1 MRPSN
6 AMLTA
11 STRLSPRSAEAG
23 VRPPLEEPAS
33 EAPAV
38 ERSPW
43 RRLAGSLFRMPTVV
57 GSGLVLLFWIAC
69 AVLWPLIV
77 PYNPTSPD
85 YASAHLGPSL
95 RHLSG
100 TDIYGRDVFSRV
112 LAGSR
117 EVLIMAPAA
126 TLIGLAGGIILG
138 LLTAYYGGW
147 LDEIVNRILEVV
159 MTFPVIIV
167 GLLVFSVFG
176 PSSLNTVLL
185 IGIVYIPIVSRVVR
199 SSALSIRSLDY
210 VAAAR
215 LRGASGPSIM
225 LTEILPNISGPI
237 LVEAT
242 VRVGYAV
249 FTTASLSFIGLG
261 SGPDS
266 TDWGTMIFAG
276 KDYMAFYPWLILAP
290 TVAIASLVVA
300 LNLLSD
306 GLRRAVSL

>member
-1 MRPSN
+1 
-6 AMLTA
+6 
-11 STRLSPRSAEAG
+11 
-23 VRPPLEEPAS
+23 
-33 EAPAV
+33 
-38 ERSPW
+38 
-43 RRLAGSLFRMPTVV
+43 
-57 GSGLVLLFWIAC
+57 VLLFWIVC
-69 AVLWPLIV
+69 AIFWPLIV
-77 PYNPTSPD
+77 PYNPTAPD
-85 YASAHLGPSL
+85 YAAAHLGPSL

-100 TDIYGRDVFSRV
+100 TDIYGRDVFSRM

-117 EVLIMAPAA
+117 EVMIMAPAA
-126 TLIGLAGGIILG
+126 TLIGLMGGVAIG

-147 LDEIVNRILEVV
+147 LDEIVNRGLEVV
-159 MTFPVIIV
+159 MTFPVIIIA
-167 GLLVFSVFG
+167 LLMFSVFG

-199 SSALSIRSLDY
+199 SAALSIRNLDY

-215 LRGASGPSIM
+215 LRGARGPSIM
-225 LTEILPNISGPI
+225 LTEILPNISGLI
-237 LVEAT
+237 LVEGT

-276 KDYMAFYPWLILAP
+276 KDYLPIYPWLVLAP
-290 TVAIASLVVA
+290 TIAIASLVVS

>member
-6 AMLTA
+6 AILA
-11 STRLSPRSAEAG
+11 ARTRPSPRSEGA
-23 VRPPLEEPAS
+23 RTRLPLDEPATELPS
-33 EAPAV
+33 V

-43 RRLAGSLFRMPTVV
+43 RRLAGTLLRTPTVV
-57 GSGLVLLFWIAC
+57 ASCLVLLFWLVC
-69 AVLWPLIV
+69 AVFWPLIV
-77 PYNPTSPD
+77 PYSPTSPD
-85 YASAHLGPSL
+85 YAAAHLGPSL
-95 RHLSG
+95 HHLSG
-100 TDIYGRDVFSRV
+100 TDIYGRDVLSRV

-117 EVLIMAPAA
+117 EVMIMAPAA
-126 TLIGLAGGIILG
+126 TLIGLTGGVLIG

-147 LDEIVNRILEVV
+147 LDEIVNRVLEVI
-159 MTFPVIIV
+159 MTFPVIIIA
-167 GLLVFSVFG
+167 LLIFSVFG
-176 PSSLNTVLL
+176 SSSLNTVLL

-199 SSALSIRSLDY
+199 SAALPVRNLDY

-215 LRGASGPSIM
+215 LRGARGPAIM
-225 LTEILPNISGPI
+225 LTEILPNISGLI
-237 LVEAT
+237 LVEGT

-276 KDYMAFYPWLILAP
+276 KDYLPIYPWLVLAP

-306 GLRRAVSL
+306 GLRKAVNL